1 MAEHSDGLRNRVFC
15 GSCGRSKPR
24 RNGFA
29 PIGWQEMPGR
39 EGRTTAMCSECVRHN
54 LWLIEARLDIDPEDP
69 Y

>member
-1 MAEHSDGLRNRVFC
+1 MAEYPDGLRNRVFC
-15 GSCGRSKPR
+15 DACGRSEAR
-24 RNGFA
+24 RNGLA

-39 EGRTTAMCSECVRHN
+39 EGRTMVMCSECVRHN